1 MRMKFLSTLVL
12 AACTGVSY
20 GQPASFKGDIVPV
33 FKRQCMACHMT
44 GEEQGRMGLAPS
56 MAYTSLVNVQAN
68 GGPAPR
74 VVPGDAQGSYLMQK
88 LLGTHLD
95 HGGSGVRMPMGF
107 DPLSDEELAKIEAWI
122 NQGALDN

>member
-1 MRMKFLSTLVL
+1 MKILTMLVL
-12 AACTGVSY
+12 AVYAGGSY
-20 GQPASFKGDIVPV
+20 GQSASFKDDIIPV

-44 GEEQGRMGLAPS
+44 GEEQGLLGLVPS
-56 MAYTSLVNVQAN
+56 KAYANLVNVQAN

-88 LLGTHLD
+88 LRGTHLD

-107 DPLSDEELAKIEAWI
+107 DPLSEQDLARFEAWI
-122 NQGALDN
+122 SQGAPDN